1 MNSGPAIVRTAG
13 TGPGAIYADASQL
26 QAAFRNGD
34 TTAREALESCFER
47 IFRFNEGINAIIHM
61 EPTRAR
67 HAADECDRLQRAG
80 KGSTAS
86 GITHYLNPKFVTV
99 VEQGIPSPK
108 QMRNWLGTHYRQLPS
123 PGQMT
128 IFDRSWYSRAL
139 IQPVMGY
146 CTMRQYNY
154 FMNRVNDWER
164 DVIDEGMHLLKIYL
178 SVSREAQDM
187 RFRLRENSELQYWKY
202 SSTDRMAA
210 ERWHMITYF
219 KERMFAVT
227 STDYAPWIVI
237 ESDNKHQAR
246 LNVFHYI
253 LSQFEYDGKNLSLES
268 IQPQANGHYFTD
280 MIVDGVLF
288 KDMDPDQV
296 EVLERILMHE

>member
-1 MNSGPAIVRTAG
+1 MQAQTTILPQTSEVKYEVLEFRDVSYRTYRAELRLLRLQLLLLQEWVVEQGKRIAIVLEGR
-13 TGPGAIYADASQL
+13 DA
-26 QAAFRNGD
+26 
-34 TTAREALESCFER
+34 
-47 IFRFNEGINAIIHM
+47 
-61 EPTRAR
+61 
-67 HAADECDRLQRAG
+67 AG

-86 GITHYLNPKFVTV
+86 GITHYLNPKFSAV
-99 VEQGIPSPK
+99 VEQGIPSAK
-108 QMRNWLGTHYRQLPS
+108 QMRNWLGTHYRQLPA
-123 PGQMT
+123 PGHMT

-146 CTMRQYNY
+146 CTLRQYNY

-164 DVIDEGMHLLKIYL
+164 SIVDEGVHLLKIYL
-178 SVSREAQDM
+178 SVSRGAQDM
-187 RFRLRENSELQYWKY
+187 RFKLRQNSELQYWKY

-253 LSQFEYDGKNLSLES
+253 LSQFDYNGKNLSLES
-268 IQPQANGHYFTD
+268 IQPPTNGHYLTD

>member
-1 MNSGPAIVRTAG
+1 MQAQTTILPQTSATKYDVRDFRGVSYRMYRAELRVLRLQLLLLQEWVVDRGKRVAIVLEGR
-13 TGPGAIYADASQL
+13 DA
-26 QAAFRNGD
+26 
-34 TTAREALESCFER
+34 
-47 IFRFNEGINAIIHM
+47 
-61 EPTRAR
+61 
-67 HAADECDRLQRAG
+67 AG

-86 GITHYLNPKFVTV
+86 GITHYLNPKFANV
-99 VEQGIPSPK
+99 VEQGIPSAK
-108 QMRNWLGTHYRQLPS
+108 QMRNWLGTHYSQLPS
-123 PGQMT
+123 NGNIT

-139 IQPVMGY
+139 IQPAMGY

-164 DVIDEGMHLLKIYL
+164 GIVDEGVNLFKIYL
-178 SVSREAQDM
+178 SVSREAQDL
-187 RFRLRENSELQYWKY
+187 RFKHRLNSELQYWKY

-210 ERWHMITYF
+210 ERWHMLTYF

-246 LNVFHYI
+246 LNVIHHI
-253 LSQFEYDGKNLSLES
+253 LSQFEYEGKNLSIES
-268 IQPQANGHYFTD
+268 ILPETNGRQLTD

-288 KDMDPDQV
+288 KDMAPDQV

>member
-1 MNSGPAIVRTAG
+1 MQANTTILPQTSATKYEV
-13 TGPGAIYADASQL
+13 ADFHDVSY
-26 QAAFRNGD
+26 
-34 TTAREALESCFER
+34 TTY
-47 IFRFNEGINAIIHM
+47 
-61 EPTRAR
+61 RAELR
-67 HAADECDRLQRAG
+67 VLRLQLLLLQEWVVQQGRRIAVVLEGRDAAG

-86 GITHYLNPKFVTV
+86 GITHYLNPKSANI
-99 VEQGIPSPK
+99 VEQGIPSTK
-108 QMRNWLGTHYRQLPS
+108 QMRNWLGTHYALLPE
-123 PGQMT
+123 PGNIT

-154 FMNRVNDWER
+154 FMNRVNEWEH
-164 DVIDEGMHLLKIYL
+164 DIVEEGVDLLKIYL
-178 SVSREAQDM
+178 SVSREAQDI
-187 RFRLRENSELQYWKY
+187 RFQIRQKSELQYWKY

-210 ERWHMITYF
+210 ERWHMLTYF

-227 STDYAPWIVI
+227 STDYAPWVVI

-246 LNVFHYI
+246 LNVIHLI
-253 LSQFEYDGKNLSLES
+253 LSQFAYDGKDLSLES
-268 IQPQANGHYFTD
+268 IEPALNGHALID